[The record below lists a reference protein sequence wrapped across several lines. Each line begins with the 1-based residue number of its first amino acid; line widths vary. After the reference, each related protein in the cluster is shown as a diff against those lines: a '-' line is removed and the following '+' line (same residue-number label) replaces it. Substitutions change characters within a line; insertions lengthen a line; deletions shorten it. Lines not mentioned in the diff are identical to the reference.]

1 MILRRIS
8 TIVSSLVAIALL
20 AALPADA
27 AEWGTI
33 KGKFVY
39 EGEPTN
45 EPLKLTQDAAFC
57 GKHNPVDERIVVGK
71 DGGLQNV
78 FVYLA
83 EDDDVPVHDDYASQ
97 KGKTVHLDNKG
108 CRFEP
113 HALTLWTEQKLEVS
127 NSDQGVAHNTN
138 VTKLFANRGKAFN
151 TTIPNDKPL
160 EVQFDKSEKYPVS
173 VVCNVHPWM
182 SAILL
187 VRTNPYMV
195 VSGEDGSFEIKNVPA
210 GDQTFVFW
218 HEAKGNLRD
227 LKVGKEKA
235 SRKGEVKLKVPAGET
250 LDLGEINIAPDILG
264 QKG

>member
-1 MILRRIS
+1 MISRYVA
-8 TIVSSLVAIALL
+8 TVSSLFVAVAL
-20 AALPADA
+20 AALPAGA

-39 EGEPTN
+39 EGKPVN
-45 EPLKLTQDAAFC
+45 APLALTQDAAFC
-57 GKHNPVDERIVVGK
+57 GEHKPLDERVVVGEK
-71 DGGLQNV
+71 GGLQNV

-83 EDDDVPVHDDYASQ
+83 DDGKVAVHEDYNSE
-97 KGKTVHLDNKG
+97 KGKTVKLDNKG

-127 NSDQGVAHNTN
+127 NSDPGIAHNTN
-138 VTKLFANRGKAFN
+138 ATKLFANRGKAFN
-151 TTIPNDKPL
+151 TTIANDKPL
-160 EVQFDKSEKYPVS
+160 EAQFDKSEKYPVS
-173 VVCNVHPWM
+173 FVCNVHPWM
-182 SAILL
+182 SAIVL
-187 VRTNPYMV
+187 VRDNPYMV

-210 GDQTFVFW
+210 GEQTFVFW

-250 LDLGEINIAPDILG
+250 LDLGEIKVAPDILG